1 MTTNKNNDEMKSD
14 EQLRELESAVNKL
27 SESQMSSELVLKQL
41 SLDFGALSREQ
52 AEIRGVIFGTSG
64 LAGNFQKG
72 LITLMLDMQKTASSN
87 QEAIEALLERADRES
102 RERAIV
108 ADALSKSSTESF
120 DKLKRLITIAGGV
133 LTIITLLQVII
144 NFLLS
149 TP

>member
-1 MTTNKNNDEMKSD
+1 MPTNRNNDEMKSD
-14 EQLRELESAVNKL
+14 EQLRKLESAVNKL

-41 SLDFGALSREQ
+41 SLDFSTLSKEQ
-52 AEIRGVIFGTSG
+52 TEIRGVIFGTSG

-72 LITLMLDMQKTASSN
+72 LITLMLDMQKTTSSN
-87 QEAIEALLERADRES
+87 QETIEALLERAERES
-102 RERAIV
+102 RERMIIQ
-108 ADALSKSSTESF
+108 DALNKSSTESF

-133 LTIITLLQVII
+133 LTFITLLQVII